1 MWFLDK
7 TYFTEEEL
15 NKVDVMYK
23 HLDWYLMRHN
33 SMASSI
39 NDEDL
44 CMICYSS
51 KNSVTL
57 KPCGHLCCK

>member
-7 TYFTEEEL
+7 TYFTEEEF

-23 HLDWYLMRHN
+23 HLDWYLMRRN

-44 CMICYSS
+44 CMICYSN

-57 KPCGHLCCK
+57 NPCGHLCCK